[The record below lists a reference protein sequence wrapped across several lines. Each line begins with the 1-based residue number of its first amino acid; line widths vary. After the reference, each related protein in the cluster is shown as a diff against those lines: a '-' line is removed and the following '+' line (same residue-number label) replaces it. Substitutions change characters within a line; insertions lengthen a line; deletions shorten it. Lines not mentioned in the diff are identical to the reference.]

1 MMTVDRDFAND
12 NELLVEAWAF
22 TGTPEEIASNL
33 LAWLRAAPRRSLSGV
48 MRIRLGE
55 LTIFDEGEPDD
66 LSSEGTV
73 WCDTLPGWTDFEA
86 RHLAIIVRL
95 HRDAFLEVLS
105 GRGWR
110 DFSNGNRFEEAM
122 ERVRARIAPRY
133 AF

>member
-1 MMTVDRDFAND
+1 MMPVDRDFAND
-12 NELLVEAWAF
+12 NKPPVGEWAF
-22 TGTPEEIASNL
+22 TGTAEEIASDL
-33 LAWLRAAPRRSLSGV
+33 LAWLRAAPRRSLTGV
-48 MRIRLGE
+48 MRIRPRE

-66 LSSEGTV
+66 LLIAGTI

-86 RHLAIIVRL
+86 RHLAIIIRL

-122 ERVRARIAPRY
+122 ERVHARIAPRY